1 MQFWTFLHILSMFG
15 AVTVVVG
22 AEVWANSAM
31 RRGDLGALRAYVRIS
46 KRAEAIGGALLL
58 LGIAFGLIAAMT
70 IGWDLTRGWLILAYV
85 LVGLTIIVGAVNQPF
100 MRQVEAALEANEG
113 DEPGA
118 DLTALMSSPR
128 TLIVPVLDVIIIGAI
143 IWDMVFKPAF

>member
-31 RRGDLGALRAYVRIS
+31 RRSDLGALRAYFRIS
-46 KRAEAIGGALLL
+46 KRAEAIGGLLL
-58 LGIAFGLIAAMT
+58 LVGIAFGLIAAMT

-85 LVGLTIIVGAVNQPF
+85 LVGLTIMVGAINQPF
-100 MRQVEAALEANEG
+100 VKKVEAALEANEG
-113 DEPGA
+113 DEPGPE
-118 DLTALMSSPR
+118 LSTLMSSPR
-128 TLIVPVLDVIIIGAI
+128 TLIVPALDILIIGTI